1 MSHGIR
7 EFMKAFVIALTIRI
21 FWGYPPTVEEE
32 EEDSVMEEVED

>member
-21 FWGYPPTVEEE
+21 FWGYPPVEEE
-32 EEDSVMEEVED
+32 EEDSVMEEVKD